1 MSGDGPT
8 IWLARTGERGY
19 ALTDC
24 VDAGV
29 VALRYASVGDASTL
43 TVPEIAEGV
52 ETPGTRTNTTMVA
65 GMLHRFVHDVEVG
78 DVVIT
83 THLETRSIYFG
94 EVTGDYRFA
103 DPSPVSGFLHLRPVD
118 WFGTLNRD
126 TGLPA
131 KRRSDI
137 DKQPTFYALTDQE
150 YWLERAEAAREG
162 TAEVRP
168 PRRTPPPKEASTEG
182 VAQETPSQVCT
193 SCGLRKPSG
202 IITDGICRD
211 CD

>member
-8 IWLARTGERGY
+8 IWLARTGERGF

-29 VALRYASVGDASTL
+29 VALRYDSVPDARDLSI
-43 TVPEIAEGV
+43 PEIAGAV
-52 ETPGTRTNTTMVA
+52 DTAGTRTNSTMVA
-65 GMLHRFVHDVEVG
+65 GMLHRFVHDVDAG
-78 DVVIT
+78 DVVVT
-83 THLETRSIYFG
+83 THLESRSVYFG

-103 DPSPVSGFLHLRPVD
+103 DPSPVPGFLHMRPVD
-118 WFGTLNRD
+118 WFGKLDRD
-126 TGLPA
+126 TDVPT

-137 DKQPTFYALTDQE
+137 DKQPSFYELTDQD
-150 YWLERAEAAREG
+150 YWLERAEEARTA

-168 PRRTPPPKEASTEG
+168 PRRTPGPKAPASAG
-182 VAQETPSQVCT
+182 GPAETPSQVCI